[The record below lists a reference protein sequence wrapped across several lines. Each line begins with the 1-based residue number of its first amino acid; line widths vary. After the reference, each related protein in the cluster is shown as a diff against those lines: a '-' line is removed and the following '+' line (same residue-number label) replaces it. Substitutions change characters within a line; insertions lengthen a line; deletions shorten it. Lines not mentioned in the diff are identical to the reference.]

1 MWCIVSMD
9 MDDNWQ
15 NLTKKERRL
24 LARQQRAEEQIS
36 VQRQGKIWKWLVV
49 VLVVGL
55 VGAGGWWLS
64 TRPGVSNEEIISRKG
79 LHWHPELTIII
90 KGEKQEISA
99 NIGIGAAHQPIHTH
113 DVTGTLHLEIQG
125 LVTKDDIK
133 IGRFFKIWGKQ
144 FSSSC
149 ILDFCNSEEEKVKMF
164 VNGQGNGEF
173 ENYLMKDKDK
183 IEIRYE

>member
-1 MWCIVSMD
+1 MD
-9 MDDNWQ
+9 MEDSWQ
-15 NLTKKERRL
+15 NLTKKERRE
-24 LARQQRAEEQIS
+24 LAKEQKQEEQA
-36 VQRQGKIWKWLVV
+36 RAAFQGKIWRWMLVL
-49 VLVVGL
+49 LVVGAL
-55 VGAGGWWLS
+55 VGGGWWLF
-64 TRPGVSNEEIISRKG
+64 TRPGVSNEEVISRKG

-149 ILDFCNSEEEKVKMF
+149 ILDFCNSEEGKVEML
-164 VNGQGNGEF
+164 VNGQENQEL